1 MSGRMLI
8 GRPLLVR
15 LVDEQTNKEELLGDD
30 EDFDEAEEA
39 AASANMLQHRKTIEA
54 DAAAAPG
61 KRSTKADQIAAIKAK
76 LAAMQQEDEGAAK
89 AAKRI
94 GGERYKPY

>member
-1 MSGRMLI
+1 M
-8 GRPLLVR
+8 V
-15 LVDEQTNKEELLGDD
+15 
-30 EDFDEAEEA
+30 
-39 AASANMLQHRKTIEA
+39 QHQKTIEA

-76 LAAMQQEDEGAAK
+76 LAAMQQEDAGAAK

-94 GGERYKPY
+94 GGDRYKPY